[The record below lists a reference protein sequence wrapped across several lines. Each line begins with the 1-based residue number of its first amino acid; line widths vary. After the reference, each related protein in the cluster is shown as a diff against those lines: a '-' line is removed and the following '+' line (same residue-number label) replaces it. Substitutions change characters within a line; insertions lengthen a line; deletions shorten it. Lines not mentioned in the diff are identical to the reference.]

1 MLEVALIFVLI
12 CLGFALGWP
21 FIVVA
26 ALGCFY
32 VFAAVVAIALDAY
45 DSAKRKVKKLFTRSK

>member
-12 CLGFALGWP
+12 CLGLALGWP

-26 ALGCFY
+26 GLGCFY
-32 VFAAVVAIALDAY
+32 VLMMVVAIVMDAY
-45 DSAKRKVKKLFTRSK
+45 DTVKRKVKKLFTRSK